1 MVYVRI
7 PVNEKGQV
15 VIPKVLRD
23 SYGIV
28 SGGEVMIGESEGKIF
43 IEPAMT
49 KAEFAKALE
58 ALPKWNMGKIDSDK
72 DYAEELESR

>member
-43 IEPAMT
+43 IEPVMT
-49 KAEFAKALE
+49 KEEFAKALE

-72 DYAEELESR
+72 EYEEELDSR